1 MPNKKKNEKELDAS
15 MNKFEVAKELGIPL
29 SKEDNGDL
37 TAREAGTLRAHMKKV
52 YAKRDNK

>member
-37 TAREAGTLRAHMKKV
+37 TAREAGTLGAHMKKV